1 MALCRIQPAT
11 RFYMALELRIV
22 FMFLSD
28 RKKKTQKRV
37 ISDVK
42 IHEVAISASVSGFIG
57 TQPHSHLYGLW
68 LLLHCYQLS

>member
-1 MALCRIQPAT
+1 
-11 RFYMALELRIV
+11 MALELRIV

-28 RKKKTQKRV
+28 RKKTQKRV

-57 TQPHSHLYGLW
+57 TQPHSHLHGLW